1 MQKFTD
7 IGQFREVI
15 RAVKQHH
22 DYVGKDENNEPIYK
36 HDTPYPTLRFR
47 GTVKLHGTNSAI
59 VKYKKKIK
67 FQSRERVLQLTS
79 DNAGFMLAMS
89 NKSIDKLFEGIEF
102 VESVAIYGEWCGGN
116 IQKSVALNQLEKCL

>member
-59 VKYKKKIK
+59 VKYKDKIE
-67 FQSRERVLQLTS
+67 FQSREREYY
-79 DNAGFMLAMS
+79 D
-89 NKSIDKLFEGIEF
+89 
-102 VESVAIYGEWCGGN
+102 
-116 IQKSVALNQLEKCL
+116 